1 MKIKNLKCYVLGA
14 IILANSS
21 FMMSCDT
28 IEEIKENEHLDQ
40 FLDSNG
46 IVRIMDVVDMP
57 HNFYEAKVAKHRFVN
72 GELVF
77 DEYYEKIDRIDTV
90 VCQAREF
97 DYDYKVVKITGSE
110 GDYETDSM
118 VVEDIN
124 YRPLGYDYVY
134 EDDYLIENGYS
145 DVLIRYGKILKRQ

>member
-57 HNFYEAKVAKHRFVN
+57 HNFYEAEVAKHRFVN